1 MTQYIIRKETPAD
14 WAAVDFVTREA
25 FWNVY
30 APGCDEH
37 LIVHDLHG
45 SKDSIEELTYVAE
58 CEGRIVGQI
67 QYTHSRVFDGK
78 DDLLTKT
85 FEMLDGQM
93 INLLHGAMA
102 IMRDESLDME
112 TRCYRIFSQLWRFC
126 LAGQNECMC
135 YIRYYY
141 SPYFTKYSSEQ
152 HKKMF
157 ESVTERFG
165 RVFKQG
171 TDIWHML
178 VYVLDIIFSSVIR
191 VFRGDLPNTP
201 ETEKNVFELL
211 YHSIQPYLSWERL

>member
-1 MTQYIIRKETPAD
+1 MMTEQRKEELRTA
-14 WAAVDFVTREA
+14 
-25 FWNVY
+25 
-30 APGCDEH
+30 
-37 LIVHDLHG
+37 LIRATIHVIANDGLD
-45 SKDSIEELTYVAE
+45 KATTKALATCAQVN
-58 CEGRIVGQI
+58 EGYI
-67 QYTHSRVFDGK
+67 YRVFDGK
-78 DDLLTKT
+78 DDLLNKT
-85 FEMLDGQM
+85 FEMLDCQM
-93 INLLHGAMA
+93 INLLHGAMG
-102 IMRDESLDME
+102 IIRDESLDME

-126 LAGQNECMC
+126 LAGRNECLC

-141 SPYFTKYSSEQ
+141 SPYFTKYSSE
-152 HKKMF
+152 HHEKMF

>member
-1 MTQYIIRKETPAD
+1 MMTEQRKEELRKA
-14 WAAVDFVTREA
+14 
-25 FWNVY
+25 
-30 APGCDEH
+30 
-37 LIVHDLHG
+37 LIRATIHVIANDGLD
-45 SKDSIEELTYVAE
+45 KATTKALATCAQVN
-58 CEGRIVGQI
+58 EGYI
-67 QYTHSRVFDGK
+67 YRVFDGK

-85 FEMLDGQM
+85 FEMLDCQM
-93 INLLHGAMA
+93 INLLHGAMG
-102 IMRDESLDME
+102 IIRDESLDME

-126 LAGQNECMC
+126 LAGRNECLC

-165 RVFKQG
+165 HVFKQG